1 MAIFND
7 INSSDFGIIICNKL
21 GEVMAAMTVKGPL
34 VSDSEEAEVLVCR
47 KGLEFALDSGFVELI
62 MKGDNATIMQTIA
75 CS

>member
-1 MAIFND
+1 
-7 INSSDFGIIICNKL
+7 
-21 GEVMAAMTVKGPL
+21 MAAMTVKGPP
-34 VSDSEEAEVLVCR
+34 VSDSEEAEVLACR